1 MPFIYNNGIGN
12 KVGSLIYNDN
22 GTEKRVMY
30 AYMGDGSD
38 GQEVYRGGNYVTYC
52 IDMGDLLNPIY
63 ETVWRWTGENVL
75 QDLGFTPTKVGYE
88 FMGWSH
94 SDEPCTPSGGGLY
107 SELTMIG
114 DPITI
119 YANFKKDVTVKS
131 YVYDAANTSF
141 YTDYESAVVYNNGNT
156 ENPKFTISPTS
167 MRDYNFIGWSAG
179 SPSSDTPKSPR
190 ATITY
195 QTINNVEFSEDTNVY
210 AIYHYKDNIQ
220 YGYAVN
226 GSVARMEGAVAINAF
241 NTTNAYEE
249 QTQTKAYPIL
259 TLADPT
265 KLNASFLGW
274 STDINSREIDYY
286 PINSQGSPKVDHI
299 PITQNLMFYSVF
311 KYGDS
316 PDPLD
321 PTQTR
326 KILINGDHQQEGRID
341 GNNSNTWLRLYD
353 ENGNELSYD
362 CSMFERVDASG
373 VCSLDQGVGLYLRET
388 YGGNQSHDGNDG
400 SEPPID
406 KHGMLNGTFG
416 NVLLELPE
424 SGTTIL
430 CVGVMS
436 NSIAYVSNVNVN
448 GGVRL
453 IGRTTVG

>member
-30 AYMGDGSD
+30 AYMGDGSS
-38 GQEVYRGGNYVTYC
+38 GQEVYRGGNWVTYC

-63 ETVWRWTGENVL
+63 EVVWRWTGENVL
-75 QDLGFTPTKVGYE
+75 QNLGFTPTKEDYE

-107 SELTMIG
+107 TELTMIG

-119 YANFKKDVTVKS
+119 YANFKKKVTVTS
-131 YVYDAANTSF
+131 YVYDAANPHFSRNND
-141 YTDYESAVVYNNGNT
+141 DYIVYNNGN
-156 ENPKFTISPTS
+156 EEYPKFTISSVTMPNYT
-167 MRDYNFIGWSAG
+167 FKGWATG
-179 SPSSDTPKSPR
+179 VSPYE
-190 ATITY
+190 TITY
-195 QTINNVEFSEDTNVY
+195 DSIVNREFSSNTTVY
-210 AIYHYKDNIQ
+210 AIYHRNTNML
-220 YGYAVN
+220 YGYSIN
-226 GSVARMEGAVAINAF
+226 GTVTRLEGAVAINAN
-241 NTTNAYEE
+241 NTELIG
-249 QTQTKAYPIL
+249 YPIL
-259 TLADPT
+259 TIDDPS
-265 KLNASFLGW
+265 KPEASFLGW
-274 STDINSREIDYY
+274 STDGTRNIAYAHITNM
-286 PINSQGSPKVDHI
+286 PILNNNI
-299 PITQNLMFYSVF
+299 MFYSVF

-326 KILINGDHQQEGRID
+326 RIIINGDHQQEGRID
-341 GNNSNTWLRLYD
+341 GNDSNTWLRLYD

-424 SGTTIL
+424 SGTTTL